1 VWLWPTRV
9 HVFVDLVGGV
19 ALLVLIL
26 VGVMPWWTLA
36 ILVAIAL
43 VARTFWRW
51 RDGVASRDS

>member
-1 VWLWPTRV
+1 
-9 HVFVDLVGGV
+9 VDLVGGV
-19 ALLVLIL
+19 GLLVLIL

-51 RDGVASRDS
+51 RASVASRDS